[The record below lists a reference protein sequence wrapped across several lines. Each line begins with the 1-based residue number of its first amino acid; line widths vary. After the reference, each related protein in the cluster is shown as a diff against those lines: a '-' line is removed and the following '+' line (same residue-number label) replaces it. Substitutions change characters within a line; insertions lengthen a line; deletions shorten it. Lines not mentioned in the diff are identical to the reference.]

1 MLLIIHHAK
10 TPIVQ
15 YMVTL
20 HCTSDSFYLMMAVT
34 GVTVNIEHL
43 TMTTKWQMTNDSHV
57 SWLLTWSSPHLEL
70 PEGVG
75 LDPVGGVHL
84 GHGGGQRPYRSH
96 HAAGQSSNK
105 WQTEL
110 HVWTDRLEKL
120 VLTNLKFI
128 GFCCWVWKIWGIHG
142 MYSGEIKFISQSHF
156 RENKINNIITNKCNS
171 RV

>member
-1 MLLIIHHAK
+1 MLKLQLYNTIHGDIALYIRFLLPNDGCYRGHRK
-10 TPIVQ
+10 HWTPHI
-15 YMVTL
+15 
-20 HCTSDSFYLMMAVT
+20 
-34 GVTVNIEHL
+34 L

-57 SWLLTWSSPHLEL
+57 SWVLTWSSPHLEL

-84 GHGGGQRPYRSH
+84 GHGGGQRPYRGDQ
-96 HAAGQSSNK
+96 AAGQSSNK